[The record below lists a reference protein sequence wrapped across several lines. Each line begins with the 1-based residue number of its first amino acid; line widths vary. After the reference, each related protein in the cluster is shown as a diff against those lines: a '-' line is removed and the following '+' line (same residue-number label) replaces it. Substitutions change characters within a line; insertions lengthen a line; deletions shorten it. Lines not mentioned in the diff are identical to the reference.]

1 MSTRGIAN
9 KDFRGMRR
17 VVARFNFSCNLTG
30 NRPQSLTGHTATV
43 SRYAKEKPTPK
54 FELKGKIH
62 FMRRFVNSLVSF
74 RCVYLIAF
82 LFTIQTITFSQTK
95 IFKGIITDE
104 QTLKPIKDVNIR
116 VYGTSKGTSTDRTG
130 NFSLTFDKTPVELVF
145 TCLGYE
151 TATFEVT
158 RVSGKTIEFLLRPKS
173 YMLQEVDISS
183 KKYSFL
189 FKDKDY
195 SILDYE
201 LMDGKILLLI
211 FRYQL
216 KQSELVLLNRSGD
229 TIAISP
235 LPKLPPASLYKDF
248 LSNVHYFSKTNDSY
262 QCIYNEKNTRIE
274 FFHKTTIDSLQSFVK
289 PFIFKMEDRLYFQ
302 EKIASGYGTAFG
314 FYEKGVGKKYIRKSV
329 NVTKISESIDDQIF
343 YQKWNNLVGKGNIL
357 ALDDIESDQAFDFG
371 QSRIEGSAFGKN
383 EKRAHQFEFYKMV
396 FPVMKT
402 KEDNIAFF
410 NFATDTIE
418 QMDKNGKIIHTTPVR
433 FHKGEVP
440 KSDTVSSV
448 KLSNAGWRWGSVILS
463 DEYSHDIYTLFL
475 SNGMVKVQRV
485 DLRTGK
491 LTNGTVL
498 PFPFP
503 EKIKIYNGDA
513 YFLVKSD
520 GINDKW
526 KLVKCKI

>member
-1 MSTRGIAN
+1 
-9 KDFRGMRR
+9 MRQLIKSR
-17 VVARFNFSCNLTG
+17 VFIRFAY
-30 NRPQSLTGHTATV
+30 TA
-43 SRYAKEKPTPK
+43 A
-54 FELKGKIH
+54 L
-62 FMRRFVNSLVSF
+62 
-74 RCVYLIAF
+74 
-82 LFTIQTITFSQTK
+82 LFTIQSIAFSQTK

-104 QTLKPIKDVNIR
+104 QTLKPIQDVNIK
-116 VYGTSKGTSTDRTG
+116 VYGTTKGTSTDNTG
-130 NFSLTFDKTPVELVF
+130 NFSLTIDKTPVELIF
-145 TCLGYE
+145 TCIGYE

-183 KKYSFL
+183 TKYSFL

-195 SILDYE
+195 SVLDYE
-201 LMDGKILLLI
+201 LMDDKILLLI

-216 KQSELVLLNRSGD
+216 KQSELVLLNKSGD
-229 TIAISP
+229 TVAVSS
-235 LPKLPPASLYKDF
+235 LPELPPASLFKDF

-262 QCIYNEKNTRIE
+262 QCLYNDLNARID

-289 PFIFKMEDRLYFQ
+289 PFIFKLDDRLYFQ
-302 EKIASGYGTAFG
+302 EKIVSGFGTAFG
-314 FYEKGVGKKYIRKSV
+314 FYEKGTGKKYIRKSV
-329 NVTKISESIDDQIF
+329 NETKISESIDDQIF
-343 YQKWNNLVGKGNIL
+343 YQKWNNLLGAGNIL
-357 ALDDIESDQAFDFG
+357 APDDIESERAFDFS

-383 EKRAHQFEFYKMV
+383 EKRAQQFEFYKMV
-396 FPVMKT
+396 FPVIKT
-402 KEDNIAFF
+402 KDDNIAFF
-410 NFATDTIE
+410 NFASDTIE
-418 QMDKNGKIIHTTPVR
+418 LMDKNGKIIHTTQVK
-433 FHKGEVP
+433 FHKGTVS
-440 KSDTVSSV
+440 KSDTGSSV
-448 KLSNAGWRWGSVILS
+448 NLSSAGWRWGSVIMS
-463 DEYSHDIYTLFL
+463 DEYSHEVYTLFL

-485 DLRTGK
+485 DLKTGK